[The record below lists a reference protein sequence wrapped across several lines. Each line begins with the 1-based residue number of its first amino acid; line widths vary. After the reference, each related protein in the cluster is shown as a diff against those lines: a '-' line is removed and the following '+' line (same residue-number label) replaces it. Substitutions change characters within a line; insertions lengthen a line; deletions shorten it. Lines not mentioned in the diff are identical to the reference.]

1 MRTPALTVR
10 LFPLFAALSFT
21 PVMVPGI
28 VMFWQDNG
36 LDTFEVFLLQAVFAV
51 AVVVLEVP
59 TGMVA
64 DRVGKRTSLL
74 AGQVV
79 VAIGSVLY
87 ALGTGFWSFLGAE
100 VTLAVGMAL
109 LSGADAALLYDCLKQ
124 LGRESDFAAIESRTH
139 ALRLLSFALAN
150 VLGGFVIMY
159 SLRGAMWASA
169 VGPVLAVPIVAC
181 FAPGRQP
188 ARRAGFREDLAAYG
202 ELTTASLKFVGKHRL
217 VRWFLAFQAVLS
229 GSATWLLW
237 SYQPYMTL
245 VGIPAW
251 AYGVLFATYN
261 LAAAAS
267 SRATPWLLRRFSDGG
282 VFLVLGA
289 LQALPPLLMAA
300 FRVPLSPLFVLG
312 HQAVRGLSRPIISSR
327 VLAYTYADKRAT
339 VLSLGSLAGRL
350 FFAFTGPVVGWVAAG
365 HGLPVALAGQGV
377 ALVVIFAFLA
387 WEYGRI
393 PPKYRTVKGGVG
405 DDVA

>member
-36 LDTFEVFLLQAVFAV
+36 LDTFEVFVLQAVFAV

-74 AGQVV
+74 LGQVV
-79 VAIGSVLY
+79 VALGSVLY

-100 VTLAVGMAL
+100 VTLAIGMTL
-109 LSGADAALLYDCLKQ
+109 LSGADAALLYDCLRQ

-139 ALRLLSFALAN
+139 SLRLASFALAN
-150 VLGGFVIMY
+150 VLGGFIIMH

-169 VGPVLAVPIVAC
+169 VGPILAVPVVAC
-181 FAPGRQP
+181 FAPGRAPQQTRGF
-188 ARRAGFREDLAAYG
+188 AEGFRAYG
-202 ELTTASLKFVGKHRL
+202 ELTTASLTFVRKHRL
-217 VRWFLAFQAVLS
+217 VRWFLLFQAVVS

-245 VGIPAW
+245 VGIPTW
-251 AYGVLFATYN
+251 AYGVLFAVYN
-261 LAAAAS
+261 LVAAAS

-300 FRVPLSPLFVLG
+300 FRLPFSPLFVLG

-350 FFAFTGPVVGWVAAG
+350 FFAFTGPVVGWVGAR
-365 HGLPVALAGQGV
+365 HGLPTALAGQGV
-377 ALVVIFAFLA
+377 ALLGIFAILA
-387 WEYGRI
+387 WEYRRI
-393 PPKYRTVKGGVG
+393 PPKYRTVKPHVS
-405 DDVA
+405 DEAA